1 MNKIT
6 ETDMPIEKL
15 VSRNF
20 KHTYD
25 IMHVDIYKLFKNFEI
40 TIAQFDLMET
50 ILLSSKQ
57 TLTIQELASSTV
69 SLQPNI
75 TRMVTVLEKAGL
87 LKRSSGTDR
96 RIAMINVTPK
106 GKRLVAEIQKSLLEL
121 HLTQYQNLSKGELFL
136 LNEMLEKISQPK

>member
-1 MNKIT
+1 MDKT
-6 ETDMPIEKL
+6 PETDMPIEKL

-96 RIAMINVTPK
+96 RIAMVRVTPK
-106 GKRLVAEIQKSLLEL
+106 GKRLVTEIQKSLLEM
-121 HLTQYQNLSKGELFL
+121 HLNQYRNLSKGELL
-136 LNEMLEKISQPK
+136 MLNEILIKISRP